1 MTNVSFCLLVLT
13 YILSACHFKSKKV
26 FVAVD
31 RDLVVTIESYES
43 AEGGRLLNYF
53 ERELDSILKQGT
65 ASFANGFANFTFSS
79 HHDHFSRLL
88 GVNINRPDRERSDG
102 RGIGYPIEQD
112 GLQNL
117 LSRKVYSQVT
127 EQKLL
132 SVKYSLIENEDHW
145 TVIKSSQVSPAVDV
159 FVCKKQSTSA
169 RNVWLSGEPEI
180 LRSVTIGAA
189 KWSLSAIESKGRLYI
204 CQRAANRMI
213 FSVIALDP
221 IKVVFVSTWQLDPSV
236 SSLVNHAMPNWER
249 ADLK

>member
-13 YILSACHFKSKKV
+13 YILSAFHFKSKKV

-53 ERELDSILKQGT
+53 ESELDSILKQGT

-159 FVCKKQSTSA
+159 FVCKNNRLPLVMYGSRVS
-169 RNVWLSGEPEI
+169 R
-180 LRSVTIGAA
+180 RFF
-189 KWSLSAIESKGRLYI
+189 GRL
-204 CQRAANRMI
+204 QLARRSGAFLQSRAREGCTFASEPQI
-213 FSVIALDP
+213 
-221 IKVVFVSTWQLDPSV
+221 
-236 SSLVNHAMPNWER
+236 E
-249 ADLK
+249 